1 MGGHE
6 KYLHPPQPTG
16 VGHGIVRGMYKLQ
29 TKDLPKPIA
38 KVNLFG
44 SGAILRHV
52 LLAQDLLAERY
63 NIASNVWS
71 VTSYTQLRRDAHA
84 ADRWNMLHPA
94 EPPRKS
100 YVEEALA
107 GESGGVFIA
116 ASDYV
121 RALPEQI
128 ARWVPGDFF
137 ALGTDGLGRSETREA
152 LRRHFEVDA
161 ESITLATLHRLH
173 KRKAFDAP
181 FLTKAIKDLGLN
193 PEKIDP
199 YFA

>member
-1 MGGHE
+1 M
-6 KYLHPPQPTG
+6 PPG
-16 VGHGIVRGMYKLQ
+16 AEEGIVRGMYKLQ
-29 TKDLPKPIA
+29 SRSVPNAKTKI
-38 KVNLFG
+38 NLLG

-52 LLAQDLLAERY
+52 LQAQEMLAERY
-63 NIASNVWS
+63 NIASDVWS

-84 ADRWNMLHPA
+84 CERWNMLHPG
-94 EPPRKS
+94 ETPKRC
-100 YVEEALA
+100 YLEQILA
-107 GESGGVFIA
+107 GESGLFLA

-128 ARWVPGDFF
+128 SRWIPGDFY

-161 ESITLATLHRLH
+161 ECITLAALYRLH
-173 KRKAFDAP
+173 CVQSEKQGQFDAA
-181 FLTKAIKDLGLN
+181 FVAKAIADLGVN

>member
-1 MGGHE
+1 MPAGIE
-6 KYLHPPQPTG
+6 D
-16 VGHGIVRGMYKLQ
+16 GIVRGMYKL
-29 TKDLPKPIA
+29 KSVEIAGGKA

-63 NIASNVWS
+63 KIASNVWS

-84 ADRWNMLHPA
+84 ADRWNMLHPT
-94 EPPRKS
+94 EQPQKS

-128 ARWVPGDFF
+128 SRWVPGDFF
-137 ALGTDGLGRSETREA
+137 ALGTDGIGRSETREA

-161 ESITLATLHRLH
+161 ESITLAALHRLH
-173 KRKAFDAP
+173 HRKVFDAP
-181 FLTKAIKDLGLN
+181 FLAKAIKDLGVN
-193 PEKIDP
+193 PDKVDP